1 MNKFMTENTE
11 YSNEHVY
18 FINQLYR
25 DFLLPTILGD
35 DNASILYWAGKRV
48 ARKYDLTDFDD
59 LADFFAMA
67 EFGKLEKTKE
77 RRSSTTFELSGQTVE
92 DRLDSDSKEFSLE
105 SGMIAEAVQK
115 ATGKTTES
123 EINIL
128 PKEKKVEITARF

>member
-1 MNKFMTENTE
+1 M
-11 YSNEHVY
+11 
-18 FINQLYR
+18 
-25 DFLLPTILGD
+25 PTILGD

-67 EFGKLEKTKE
+67 EFGKLKKTKE

>member
-1 MNKFMTENTE
+1 
-11 YSNEHVY
+11 
-18 FINQLYR
+18 
-25 DFLLPTILGD
+25 
-35 DNASILYWAGKRV
+35 
-48 ARKYDLTDFDD
+48 
-59 LADFFAMA
+59 MA

-115 ATGKTTES
+115 ATGKDYRKW
-123 EINIL
+123 NQHL